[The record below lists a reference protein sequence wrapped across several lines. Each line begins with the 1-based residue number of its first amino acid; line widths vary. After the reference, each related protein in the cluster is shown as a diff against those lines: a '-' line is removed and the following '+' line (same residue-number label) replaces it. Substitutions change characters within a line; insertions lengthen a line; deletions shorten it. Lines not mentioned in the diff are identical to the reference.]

1 MAMGTLRHILRRVIN
16 IVPILVIVS
25 VLTFLVG
32 RLTPGDPIQGQYA
45 RTLSPEQIEAVREA
59 YGLNLP
65 LWQQYLKWV
74 GDLFTAGGGQSI
86 VQDAPVFSILWPNF
100 LNTLVL
106 AAAGIVVCVVVGIGI
121 GVLSGTHHRRFLD
134 RFSLLFV
141 QVGSNLSVYWF
152 GLVLIWIFALQLQ
165 WLPVSGMQSRGG
177 GGFGDLLLHLILPA
191 TTAALISMLVLARFT
206 RIGII
211 GESQSDYYR
220 TFLSQGAG
228 RWSLL
233 GKHVGRNILPPV
245 ITIIGLEIGT
255 LITGVIFVESV
266 FNWPG
271 IGTQLLNAVNGK
283 DYPLIQ
289 GGVILVALCYLFVN
303 LVTDVAVDALNPRLR
318 RS

>member
-1 MAMGTLRHILRRVIN
+1 MGTLKHIGWRLVN
-16 IVPILVIVS
+16 ILPVLLIVS
-25 VLTFLVG
+25 VLTFLIG

-45 RTLSPEQIEAVREA
+45 RTFSPEQIEGIRDA

-65 LWQQYLKWV
+65 LWQQYVKWI
-74 GDLFTAGGGQSI
+74 GDLFVAGGGRSI
-86 VQDAPVFSILWPNF
+86 VQEAPVFDILWPNF

-106 AAAGIVVCVVVGIGI
+106 TVAGVLICAVVGIAI
-121 GVLSGTHHRRFLD
+121 GTVAGAHHRRFAD
-134 RFSLLFV
+134 RFSMLFV

-152 GLVLIWIFALQLQ
+152 GLILIWIFALQLK

-177 GGFGDLLLHLILPA
+177 GGFGDLLAHLILPGIS
-191 TTAALISMLVLARFT
+191 AALISMLVLARFV
-206 RIGII
+206 RIGIVQ
-211 GESQSDYYR
+211 EKQSDYYK
-220 TFLSQGAG
+220 TFASQGAG
-228 RWSLL
+228 GLSLL

-245 ITIIGLEIGT
+245 VNIIGLEIGT
-255 LITGVIFVESV
+255 LITGVLFVESV

-289 GGVILVALCYLFVN
+289 GGVVLIALCYLVVN

-318 RS
+318 RR